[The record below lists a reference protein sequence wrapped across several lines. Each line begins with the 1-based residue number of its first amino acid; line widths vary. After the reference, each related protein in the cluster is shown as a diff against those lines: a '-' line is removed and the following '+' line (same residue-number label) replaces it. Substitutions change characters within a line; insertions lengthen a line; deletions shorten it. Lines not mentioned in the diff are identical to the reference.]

1 MPKIIRRLPDEPR
14 QVKPKTRPSAKPNKP
29 KSKPKL
35 KIKSNKPN
43 IKKIPFKPPMIKK
56 PETPDDWLGVINPL
70 ALTFIVFGVINWLIQ
85 MYNDPLSSNYLKLL
99 GFVSTFKPAYALLI
113 ALASLILAT
122 GYIGLW
128 SLPIASIFISY
139 AVSVN
144 IRHTPIIYILCFII
158 AAGFL
163 GYAVFLIRKHR
174 HD

>member
-14 QVKPKTRPSAKPNKP
+14 QVKPKTRPSAKPRKP
-29 KSKPKL
+29 RQA
-35 KIKSNKPN
+35 KSNKPKPKQN
-43 IKKIPFKPPMIKK
+43 IFKLPMIKK

-70 ALTFIVFGVINWLIQ
+70 ALTFIGFGVINWLIQ

-144 IRHTPIIYILCFII
+144 IRHTPIIYILCFAI

>member
-14 QVKPKTRPSAKPNKP
+14 QVKPNKP
-29 KSKPKL
+29 ESKPKL
-35 KIKSNKPN
+35 KIKPNKPKPKQN
-43 IKKIPFKPPMIKK
+43 IFKLPIIKK

-122 GYIGLW
+122 GYISLW
-128 SLPIASIFISY
+128 SLPVASVFISY

-144 IRHTPIIYILCFII
+144 IRHTPIIYILCFAI